1 MGRRLGTILVNSLG
15 MRPANVQVHLSL
27 SQLGTWMFSR
37 EEGGRRMEPMRFFAH
52 TTSFITRTR
61 SVPGAHRKDDD
72 DGVRESDDPGSSLV
86 G

>member
-15 MRPANVQVHLSL
+15 MRRQTFRSISL
-27 SQLGTWMFSR
+27 SQLRTWMFSR